1 MRDRGAKEDNMDH
14 NTSYLNTNYARDKM
28 IESYHREEA
37 EKLTA
42 KEVKGKG
49 RDNPP
54 APEKDDDRQ
63 NN

>member
-1 MRDRGAKEDNMDH
+1 MATENTMNHD
-14 NTSYLNTNYARDKM
+14 TSYMNTNYGRDKM
-28 IESYHREEA
+28 IESYDREE
-37 EKLTA
+37 KDKITA

-54 APEKDDDRQ
+54 APEKEDGQ

>member
-1 MRDRGAKEDNMDH
+1 MNHD
-14 NTSYLNTNYARDKM
+14 TSYLHSEYARNKS
-28 IESYHREEA
+28 IESYRIEEA
-37 EKLTA
+37 QNTA

-54 APEKDDDRQ
+54 APEKEDGQ

>member
-1 MRDRGAKEDNMDH
+1 MDH
-14 NTSYLNTNYARDKM
+14 NTSYMNTNYAREKM
-28 IESYHREEA
+28 IESYRIEEA
-37 EKLTA
+37 QNTA